1 VLLFAS
7 DVVHGHLPNVSK
19 TVVAGAELL
28 ITEARAC
35 TRGELIVFDQ
45 KMQGLRGRAEIQKS
59 ALFEQLCHTLIT
71 PFDHDDLFLLSKM
84 LGSTMDEIL
93 GASEILRSWPDPPA
107 PDSVQDL
114 CRVVGEACHAVD
126 RTVRKFLD
134 NKLEARD
141 FRDFFRIRDK
151 ANEILNLALGRLF
164 ETETDSTILLQKRDL
179 YKHPH
184 AAVALCCQTAAS
196 LRSIV
201 LKNG

>member
-1 VLLFAS
+1 VLLFS
-7 DVVHGHLPNVSK
+7 TDVVHGHLPDVSK

-28 ITEARAC
+28 IAEAGAC
-35 TRGELIVFDQ
+35 APGELIGFHQ
-45 KMQGLRGRAEIQKS
+45 KMQGLRGRARIQKS

-71 PFDHDDLFLLSKM
+71 PFDHDDLYLLSKM

-93 GASEILRSWPDPPA
+93 GASEILRSWPYPPA
-107 PDSVQDL
+107 PESVQDL
-114 CRVVGEACHAVD
+114 CRVVGEGCHAVD

-134 NKLEARD
+134 KKLEARD
-141 FRDFFRIRDK
+141 FRDFVRIRDE

-184 AAVALCCQTAAS
+184 AAVTLCCQTAAS